1 MSFCINRFLSVMRN
15 VSVIGIVVALMLC
28 STDLGAQ
35 TKKVT
40 IVSSSA
46 TVGRVL
52 KDIESQTGYLFVYNT
67 SDIDVSENVSLNLKD
82 VAVSEVLEKILANQ
96 DVKWHLEGR
105 YIKIM
110 KHSSEAPKAAGEG
123 STAVGSILVK
133 GKVTGVDGEPLI
145 GASVIIKGTTNGVIT
160 GVDGSFSIEIPSKGA
175 VIVASY
181 LGFLDKEVETSG
193 KQYVEIVL
201 QEDTNLLDELVVIG
215 YGTARKVDLTGS
227 VGAVDGK
234 TIADRKSNSVAAS
247 LQGAMAGVTV
257 TRSSNEPSNEGGDI
271 KVRGITTIGDST
283 PLVIIDGVPGDMSSV
298 SPEDIENISV
308 LKDAASASI
317 YGSRAAAGVILITTK
332 RGSKERINISYNVE
346 YGYEIPTSNV
356 EFVDLTRYLEMTNEL
371 RYNDNPSGGLYQTY
385 SQDQVEN
392 WLEYNK
398 TDPNNY
404 PNTDW
409 HNLVLSNAAL
419 RCMHRVNISGGS
431 NVIQTYASFTYNKTD
446 GLYNGLD
453 FSRFMTK
460 VNNDINI
467 TKWLHAS
474 IDFSFNKKEANSP
487 VTDPY
492 TLVRYLPPIYAA
504 TWDDGRI
511 ADGKGANIYALV
523 NYGGFNKKDV
533 FQIAGKAQV
542 DITPI
547 PSLRFSAVFA
557 PNFVI
562 TKQKSFQK
570 ELPWT
575 TAEDPDIVGGYLISS
590 TKLSEYR
597 NDSKSANVQFLAN
610 YNETFGGH
618 TIGVMAG
625 YESNY
630 YFYEGLTA
638 TKDKFELSDFP
649 YMDIAPNNLVFNSG
663 NAYETALRSFF
674 GRVSYNYKNRYLLQA
689 NCRWDGSSRFA
700 KKYRWGMFPS
710 VSGAWVVSEEPFFK
724 LGKNSISYLK
734 VRLSYGTLGNERIGN
749 YPYQSLINTGRGLF
763 VNSSGEVVEEMT
775 AAQRNY
781 VIENITWETTQSID
795 VGLDMYFL
803 NNRLSLTAD
812 YYNKKT
818 KDMLLAL
825 EIPDYVGYGNPEK
838 NTGDMK
844 TNGFELSLGWKDNV
858 GDFFYGVNFNLSD
871 FKSEMGNL
879 GGTQFLGDQV
889 KLEGSEFNE
898 WYGYVSEGL
907 FLTQEDLD
915 YSPKLNN
922 QTSLGDIKYKD
933 ISGPNGVPDGKITPE
948 YDRVLLGGSLPRFT
962 YGGNLNFGY
971 KGIDLSLSFQGVGL
985 QKSRMTNMM
994 VKPLIANYG
1003 NIPAVIDG
1011 KYWSSFKTAEENA
1024 QAQYPRLTY
1033 ANESGVYCLSDY
1045 WLFNGAYFRLKNVM
1059 LGYTLPEHITK
1070 KAFIKKL
1077 RFYATATDL
1086 FSISNYPK
1094 GWDPEVGPTSYPI
1107 TTTVLLGAEITF

>member
-1 MSFCINRFLSVMRN
+1 MSPSINRFLSVIRKLAG
-15 VSVIGIVVALMLC
+15 IGITAAMILC
-28 STDLGAQ
+28 SADVGAQ
-35 TKKVT
+35 SKKVSL
-40 IVSSSA
+40 VSSSS
-46 TVGRVL
+46 TVGQVL
-52 KDIESQTGYLFVYNT
+52 KDIEAQTGYLFVYNT
-67 SDIDVSENVSLNLKD
+67 SDIDVSKKVSLNFKD
-82 VAVSEVLEKILANQ
+82 AAVSQVLDSVLDGHN
-96 DVKWHLEGR
+96 VKWHFEGR

-110 KHSSEAPKAAGEG
+110 KQEPDGQSKSNGP
-123 STAVGSILVK
+123 VK
-133 GKVTGVDGEPLI
+133 IQGKVCAADGEPLI
-145 GASVIIKGTTNGVIT
+145 GASIMVKGTSTGVIT
-160 GVDGSFSIEIPSKGA
+160 DMDGQFTMEIPTPGT
-175 VIVASY
+175 VLVASY
-181 LGFLDKEVETSG
+181 LGFVDQEFEAVGDGNFDIFLKEDNNT
-193 KQYVEIVL
+193 
-201 QEDTNLLDELVVIG
+201 LDELIVVG
-215 YGTARKVDLTGS
+215 YGTQRKVDLTGS
-227 VGAVDGK
+227 VGSVGGK
-234 TIADRKSNSVAAS
+234 TLADRKSTSIATS
-247 LQGAMAGVTV
+247 LQGAVAGVTV
-257 TRSSNEPSNEGGDI
+257 TRSGNEPSNEGGDI

-298 SPEDIENISV
+298 SSEDIENISV

-332 RGSKERINISYNVE
+332 RGQKERINISYNIE
-346 YGYEIPTSNV
+346 YGSEIPTANV
-356 EFVDLTRYLEMTNEL
+356 DFVDITRYLEMTNEL
-371 RYNDNPSGGLYQTY
+371 RYNDNPSGGLYQDY

-392 WLEYNK
+392 WLEYNQ
-398 TDPNNY
+398 TDPNKY

-409 HNLVLSNAAL
+409 RKLVLKDSAL

-431 NVIQTYASFTYNKTD
+431 KVIQTNASFTYNKTD

-453 FSRFMTK
+453 YKRYMTK

-467 TKWLHAS
+467 TDWLHAS

-523 NYGGFNKKDV
+523 NYGGFNKKDI
-533 FQIAGKAQV
+533 FQFSGKAQI
-542 DITPI
+542 DIRPL
-547 PSLRFSAVFA
+547 PSLRFSAIFA

-575 TAEDPDIVGGYLISS
+575 TAEDPDVIGGYLISS

-597 NDSKSANVQFLAN
+597 NDSKSYNAQFLAN
-610 YNETFGGH
+610 YNETFNGH
-618 TIGVMAG
+618 SIGVMAG
-625 YESNY
+625 YETNY

-638 TKDKFELSDFP
+638 TKDKFEVSDFP
-649 YMDIAPNNLVFNSG
+649 YMDIAPNNQVYDSG
-663 NAYETALRSFF
+663 NAYETALMSFF
-674 GRVSYNYKNRYLLQA
+674 GRLSYNYKNRYLIQA

-710 VSGAWVVSEEPFFK
+710 ISGAWVLSEEPFFNI
-724 LGKNSISYLK
+724 GKEAISFMK
-734 VRLSYGTLGNERIGN
+734 VRVSYGTLGNERIGN
-749 YPYQSLINTGRGLF
+749 YPYQSLISTGRGLF
-763 VNSSGEVVEEMT
+763 VNSKGEAVEEMT

-781 VIENITWETTQSID
+781 VIENISWETTYSID
-795 VGLDMYFL
+795 AGLDLYFL

-838 NTGDMK
+838 NTGDMY
-844 TNGFELSLGWKDNV
+844 TNGFELTLGWKDNV

-871 FKSEMGNL
+871 FKSKMGNL

-889 KLEGSEFNE
+889 KLERSEFNE
-898 WYGYVSEGL
+898 WYGYVSDGL

-915 YSPKLNN
+915 NSPKLNN

-962 YGGNLNFGY
+962 YGGNINLGY
-971 KGIDLSLSFQGVGL
+971 KGLDISLSFQGVGL
-985 QKSRMTNMM
+985 QKSRMANMM
-994 VKPLIANYG
+994 VKPLISNYG
-1003 NIPAVIDG
+1003 NIPAIIDG

-1045 WLFNGAYFRLKNVM
+1045 WLFNGAYFRLKNIMV
-1059 LGYTLPEHITK
+1059 GYTLPEHLTNRI
-1070 KAFIKKL
+1070 FIKKL

>member
-1 MSFCINRFLSVMRN
+1 MSPSINRFLSVIRKLAG
-15 VSVIGIVVALMLC
+15 IGIAAAFMLC
-28 STDLGAQ
+28 SADLGAQ
-35 TKKVT
+35 SKKVS
-40 IVSSSA
+40 IVSPSS
-46 TVGRVL
+46 TLGQVL
-52 KDIESQTGYLFVYNT
+52 KDIETQTGYLFVYNT
-67 SDIDVSENVSLNLKD
+67 SDIDVSKNVSLNFKD
-82 VAVSEVLEKILANQ
+82 VAVSQVLETVLAGQN
-96 DVKWHLEGR
+96 VKWHFEGR
-105 YIKIM
+105 YIKIL
-110 KHSSEAPKAAGEG
+110 KSAPVNNAGEKAG
-123 STAVGSILVK
+123 GPVK
-133 GKVTGVDGEPLI
+133 IQGKVTAADGEPLI
-145 GASVIIKGTTNGVIT
+145 GASIMLKGTSTGVIT
-160 GVDGSFSIEIPSKGA
+160 DMDGQFTMEIPSRGA
-175 VIVASY
+175 VLVASY
-181 LGFLDKEVETSG
+181 LGFVDQEFEAVG
-193 KQYVEIVL
+193 GVNFDIVL
-201 QEDTNLLDELVVIG
+201 QEDNNTLEELVVVG
-215 YGTARKVDLTGS
+215 YGTQRKVDLTGS
-227 VGAVDGK
+227 VGSVGGK
-234 TIADRKSNSVAAS
+234 TLADRKSTSIATS
-247 LQGAMAGVTV
+247 LQGAVAGVTV

-298 SPEDIENISV
+298 SSEDIENISV

-332 RGSKERINISYNVE
+332 RGQKERINISYNIE
-346 YGYEIPTSNV
+346 YGSEIPTANV
-356 EFVDLTRYLEMTNEL
+356 DFVDITRYLEMTNEL
-371 RYNDNPSGGLYQTY
+371 RYNDNPSGGLYQDY

-392 WLEYNK
+392 WLVYSK

-409 HNLVLSNAAL
+409 RKLVLKDSAL

-431 NVIQTYASFTYNKTD
+431 KVIQTNASFTYNKTD

-453 FSRFMTK
+453 YERYMTK

-467 TKWLHAS
+467 TDWLHAS
-474 IDFSFNKKEANSP
+474 IDFSFNKKQANSP
-487 VTDPY
+487 VSDPY

-523 NYGGFNKKDV
+523 NYGGFNRKDI
-533 FQIAGKAQV
+533 FQFAGKAQI
-542 DITPI
+542 DIKPL
-547 PSLRFSAVFA
+547 PSLRFSAIFA

-575 TAEDPDIVGGYLISS
+575 TAEDPDVIGGYLISS

-597 NDSKSANVQFLAN
+597 NDSKSYNAQFLAN
-610 YNETFGGH
+610 YNETFNGH
-618 TIGVMAG
+618 SIGVMAG
-625 YESNY
+625 YETNY

-638 TKDKFELSDFP
+638 TKDKFEVSDFP
-649 YMDIAPNNLVFNSG
+649 YMDIAPNNQVFDSG
-663 NAYETALRSFF
+663 NAYETALMSFF
-674 GRVSYNYKNRYLLQA
+674 GRLSYNYKNRYLIQA

-710 VSGAWVVSEEPFFK
+710 ISGAWVLSEEPFFNV
-724 LGKNSISYLK
+724 GKEAISFMK
-734 VRLSYGTLGNERIGN
+734 VRVSYGTLGNERIGN
-749 YPYQSLINTGRGLF
+749 YPYQSLISTGRGLF
-763 VNSSGEVVEEMT
+763 VNSKGEAVEEMT

-781 VIENITWETTQSID
+781 VIENISWETTYSID
-795 VGLDMYFL
+795 AGLDMYFL

-838 NTGDMK
+838 NTGDMT
-844 TNGFELSLGWKDNV
+844 TNGFELTLGWKDNV

-889 KLEGSEFNE
+889 KLQGSEFNE
-898 WYGYVSEGL
+898 WYGYVSDGL

-915 YSPKLNN
+915 NSPKLNN
-922 QTSLGDIKYKD
+922 QTKLGDIKYKD

-962 YGGNLNFGY
+962 YGGNINLGY
-971 KGIDLSLSFQGVGL
+971 KGLDISLSFQGVGL
-985 QKSRMTNMM
+985 QKSRMVNMM
-994 VKPLIANYG
+994 VKPLISNYG
-1003 NIPAVIDG
+1003 NIPAIIDG

-1024 QAQYPRLTY
+1024 QAQYPRLTNT
-1033 ANESGVYCLSDY
+1033 NENGVYCLSDY

-1059 LGYTLPEHITK
+1059 VGYTLPEHLTNKI
-1070 KAFIKKL
+1070 FIKKL

>member
-1 MSFCINRFLSVMRN
+1 MSPSINRFLSVIRKLAG
-15 VSVIGIVVALMLC
+15 IGITAAMILC
-28 STDLGAQ
+28 SADVGAQ
-35 TKKVT
+35 SKKVSL
-40 IVSSSA
+40 VSSSS
-46 TVGRVL
+46 TVGQVL
-52 KDIESQTGYLFVYNT
+52 KDIEAQTGYLFVYNT
-67 SDIDVSENVSLNLKD
+67 SDIDVSKKVSLNFKD
-82 VAVSEVLEKILANQ
+82 AAVSQVLDSVLDGHN
-96 DVKWHLEGR
+96 VKWHFEGR

-110 KHSSEAPKAAGEG
+110 KQEPEG
-123 STAVGSILVK
+123 KSKSNGPVKIK
-133 GKVTGVDGEPLI
+133 GKVCAADGEPLI
-145 GASVIIKGTTNGVIT
+145 GASIMVKGTSTGVIT
-160 GVDGSFSIEIPSKGA
+160 DMDGQFTMEIPTPGT
-175 VIVASY
+175 VLVASY
-181 LGFLDKEVETSG
+181 LGFVDQEFEAVGGENFD
-193 KQYVEIVL
+193 IFL
-201 QEDTNLLDELVVIG
+201 QEDNNTLDELIVVG
-215 YGTARKVDLTGS
+215 YGTQRKVDLTGS
-227 VGAVDGK
+227 VGSVGGK
-234 TIADRKSNSVAAS
+234 TLADRKSTSIATS
-247 LQGAMAGVTV
+247 LQGAVAGVTV
-257 TRSSNEPSNEGGDI
+257 TRSGNEPSNEGGDI

-298 SPEDIENISV
+298 SSEDIENISV

-332 RGSKERINISYNVE
+332 RGQKERINISYNIE
-346 YGYEIPTSNV
+346 YGSEIPTANV
-356 EFVDLTRYLEMTNEL
+356 DFVDITRYLEMTNEL
-371 RYNDNPSGGLYQTY
+371 RYNDNPSGGLYQDY

-398 TDPNNY
+398 TDPNKY

-409 HNLVLSNAAL
+409 RKLVLKDSAL

-431 NVIQTYASFTYNKTD
+431 KVIQTNASFTYNKTD

-453 FSRFMTK
+453 YKRYMTK

-467 TKWLHAS
+467 TDWLHAS

-523 NYGGFNKKDV
+523 NYGGFNKKDI
-533 FQIAGKAQV
+533 FQFSGKAQI
-542 DITPI
+542 DIRPL
-547 PSLRFSAVFA
+547 PSLRFSAIFA

-575 TAEDPDIVGGYLISS
+575 TAEDPDVIGGYLISS

-597 NDSKSANVQFLAN
+597 NDSKSYNAQFLAN
-610 YNETFGGH
+610 YNETFNGH
-618 TIGVMAG
+618 SIGVMAG
-625 YESNY
+625 YETNY

-638 TKDKFELSDFP
+638 TKDKFEVSDFP
-649 YMDIAPNNLVFNSG
+649 YMDIAPNNQVYDSG
-663 NAYETALRSFF
+663 NAYETALMSFF
-674 GRVSYNYKNRYLLQA
+674 GRLSYNYKNRYLIQA

-710 VSGAWVVSEEPFFK
+710 ISGAWVLSEEPFFNI
-724 LGKNSISYLK
+724 GKEAISFMK
-734 VRLSYGTLGNERIGN
+734 VRVSYGTLGNERIGN
-749 YPYQSLINTGRGLF
+749 YPYQSLISTGRGLF
-763 VNSSGEVVEEMT
+763 VNSKGEAVEEMT

-781 VIENITWETTQSID
+781 VIENISWETTYSID
-795 VGLDMYFL
+795 AGLDLYFL

-838 NTGDMK
+838 NTGDMY
-844 TNGFELSLGWKDNV
+844 TNGFELTLGWKDNV

-871 FKSEMGNL
+871 FKSKMGNL

-898 WYGYVSEGL
+898 WYGYVSDGL

-915 YSPKLNN
+915 NSPKLNN

-962 YGGNLNFGY
+962 YGGNINLGY
-971 KGIDLSLSFQGVGL
+971 KGLDISLSFQGVGM
-985 QKSRMTNMM
+985 QKSRMANMM
-994 VKPLIANYG
+994 VKPLISNYG
-1003 NIPAVIDG
+1003 NIPAIIDG

-1045 WLFNGAYFRLKNVM
+1045 WLFNGAYFRLKNIMV
-1059 LGYTLPEHITK
+1059 GYTLPEHLTNRI
-1070 KAFIKKL
+1070 FIKKL

>member
-1 MSFCINRFLSVMRN
+1 MNLYINRFLSAMRN
-15 VSVIGIVVALMLC
+15 FAGISIIVAFMLC
-28 STDLGAQ
+28 STDLRAQ
-35 TKKVT
+35 SKKVT
-40 IVSSSA
+40 IVSSSI
-46 TVGRVL
+46 TVGQVL

-67 SDIDVSENVSLNLKD
+67 SDVDVSKKVSLNCKD
-82 VAVSEVLEKILANQ
+82 VAVSQVLERILADQN
-96 DVKWHLEGR
+96 VKWHLEGR
-105 YIKIM
+105 YIKILRQ
-110 KHSSEAPKAAGEG
+110 SSVQKDANQ
-123 STAVGSILVK
+123 STANNLIRIK
-133 GKVTGVDGEPLI
+133 GKVSGADGEPLI
-145 GASVIIKGTTNGVIT
+145 GAGVMIKGTSTGVIT
-160 GVDGSFSIEIPSKGA
+160 DSDGAFNMEIPSGGA

-181 LGFLDKEVETSG
+181 LGYADKEIETLG
-193 KQYVEIVL
+193 KQNFDIVL
-201 QEDTNLLDELVVIG
+201 QEDSNMLDELVVIG

-227 VGAVDGK
+227 VGSVNGK
-234 TIADRKSNSVAAS
+234 TLADRKSNSVAIS

-332 RGSKERINISYNVE
+332 RGSQERVNISYNVE
-346 YGYEIPTSNV
+346 YGSEIPTANV
-356 EFVDLTRYLEMTNEL
+356 EFVDLTRYLQMTNEL
-371 RYNDNPSGGLYQTY
+371 RYNDNPSGGLYQSY
-385 SQDQVEN
+385 SQDQVEH

-398 TDPNNY
+398 TDPDNY

-409 HNLVLSNAAL
+409 RKLVLSDSAL

-431 NVIQTYASFTYNKTD
+431 NVIRTNASFTYNKTD

-453 FSRFMTK
+453 FSRYMTK
-460 VNNDINI
+460 VNNDVNI

-504 TWDDGRI
+504 TWQDGRI

-523 NYGGFNKKDV
+523 NYGGFNKKDI
-533 FQIAGKAQV
+533 FQFSGKAQI
-542 DITPI
+542 DINPM

-575 TAEDPDIVGGYLISS
+575 TAEDPDVIGGYLISS

-597 NDSKSANVQFLAN
+597 NDSKSTNVQFLAN
-610 YNETFGGH
+610 YNETFNGH
-618 TIGVMAG
+618 AVGAMAG
-625 YESNY
+625 YETNY

-649 YMDIAPNNLVFNSG
+649 YMDVAPNNQVYDSG

-674 GRVSYNYKNRYLLQA
+674 GRLSYNYKNRYLLQA

-710 VSGAWVVSEEPFFK
+710 ISGAWVLSEEPFFK
-724 LGKNSISYLK
+724 LGKGTISFLK
-734 VRLSYGTLGNERIGN
+734 LRVSYGTLGNE
-749 YPYQSLINTGRGLF
+749 P
-763 VNSSGEVVEEMT
+763 VEEMT

-781 VIENITWETTQSID
+781 VIEDISWETTHSID

-818 KDMLLAL
+818 KDMLLAV

-844 TNGFELSLGWKDNV
+844 TKGFELSLGWQDNA
-858 GDFFYGVNFNLSD
+858 GDFFYGANFNLSD
-871 FKSEMGNL
+871 FKSIMGDL
-879 GGTQFLGDQV
+879 GGTEFLGDQV
-889 KLEGSEFNE
+889 KLKGSEFNE

-922 QTSLGDIKYKD
+922 QTSLGDIKYRD

-962 YGGNLNFGY
+962 YGGNINIGY
-971 KGIDLSLSFQGVGL
+971 KGIDFSMAFQGVGL

-994 VKPLIANYG
+994 VKPLISNYG
-1003 NIPAVIDG
+1003 NIPSVIDG
-1011 KYWSSFKTAEENA
+1011 KYWSSFKTDGENA
-1024 QAQYPRLTY
+1024 KAKYPRLTN
-1033 ANESGVYCLSDY
+1033 ANENGVYCMSDY

-1059 LGYTLPEHITK
+1059 LGYTLPERLTNKI
-1070 KAFIKKL
+1070 FIKKL

-1107 TTTVLLGAEITF
+1107 TTTVLLGAEVTF

>member
-1 MSFCINRFLSVMRN
+1 MSPSINRFLSVIRKLAG
-15 VSVIGIVVALMLC
+15 IGITAAMILC
-28 STDLGAQ
+28 SADVGAQ
-35 TKKVT
+35 SKKVSL
-40 IVSSSA
+40 VSSSS
-46 TVGRVL
+46 TVGQVL
-52 KDIESQTGYLFVYNT
+52 KDIEAQTGYLFVYNT
-67 SDIDVSENVSLNLKD
+67 SDIDVSKKVSLNFKD
-82 VAVSEVLEKILANQ
+82 AAVSQVLDSVLDGHN
-96 DVKWHLEGR
+96 VKWHFEGR

-110 KHSSEAPKAAGEG
+110 KQEPDGQSKSNGP
-123 STAVGSILVK
+123 VK
-133 GKVTGVDGEPLI
+133 IQGKVCAADGEPLI
-145 GASVIIKGTTNGVIT
+145 GASIMVKGTSTGVIT
-160 GVDGSFSIEIPSKGA
+160 DMDGQFTMEIPTPGT
-175 VIVASY
+175 VLVASY
-181 LGFLDKEVETSG
+181 LGFVDQEFEAVGDGNFDIFLKEDNNT
-193 KQYVEIVL
+193 
-201 QEDTNLLDELVVIG
+201 LDELIVVG
-215 YGTARKVDLTGS
+215 YGTQRKVDLTGS
-227 VGAVDGK
+227 VGSVGGK
-234 TIADRKSNSVAAS
+234 TLADRKSTSIATS
-247 LQGAMAGVTV
+247 LQGAVAGVTV
-257 TRSSNEPSNEGGDI
+257 TRSGNEPSNEGGDI

-298 SPEDIENISV
+298 SSEDIENISV

-332 RGSKERINISYNVE
+332 RGQKERINISYNIE
-346 YGYEIPTSNV
+346 YGSEIPTANV
-356 EFVDLTRYLEMTNEL
+356 DFVDITRYLEMTNEL
-371 RYNDNPSGGLYQTY
+371 RYNDNPSGGLYQDY

-392 WLEYNK
+392 WLEYNQ
-398 TDPNNY
+398 TDPNKY

-409 HNLVLSNAAL
+409 RKLVLKDSAL

-431 NVIQTYASFTYNKTD
+431 KVIQTNASFTYNKTD

-453 FSRFMTK
+453 YKRYMTK

-467 TKWLHAS
+467 TDWLHAS

-523 NYGGFNKKDV
+523 NYGGFNKKDI
-533 FQIAGKAQV
+533 FQFSGKAQI
-542 DITPI
+542 DIKPL
-547 PSLRFSAVFA
+547 PSLRFSAIFA

-575 TAEDPDIVGGYLISS
+575 TAEDPDVIGGYLISS

-597 NDSKSANVQFLAN
+597 NDSKSYNAQFLAN
-610 YNETFGGH
+610 YNETFNGH
-618 TIGVMAG
+618 SIGVMAG
-625 YESNY
+625 YETNY

-638 TKDKFELSDFP
+638 TKDKFEVSDFP
-649 YMDIAPNNLVFNSG
+649 YMDIAPNNQVYDSG
-663 NAYETALRSFF
+663 NAYETALMSFF
-674 GRVSYNYKNRYLLQA
+674 GRLSYNYKNRYLIQA

-710 VSGAWVVSEEPFFK
+710 ISGAWVLSEEPFFNI
-724 LGKNSISYLK
+724 GKEAISFMK
-734 VRLSYGTLGNERIGN
+734 VRVSYGTLGNERIGN
-749 YPYQSLINTGRGLF
+749 YPYQSLISTGRGLF
-763 VNSSGEVVEEMT
+763 VNSKGEAVEEMT

-781 VIENITWETTQSID
+781 VIENISWETTYSID
-795 VGLDMYFL
+795 AGLDLYFL

-838 NTGDMK
+838 NTGDMY
-844 TNGFELSLGWKDNV
+844 TNGFELTLGWKDNV

-871 FKSEMGNL
+871 FKSKMGNL

-898 WYGYVSEGL
+898 WYGYVSDGL

-915 YSPKLNN
+915 NSPKLNN

-962 YGGNLNFGY
+962 YGGNINLGY
-971 KGIDLSLSFQGVGL
+971 KGLDISLSFQGVGL
-985 QKSRMTNMM
+985 QKSRMANMM
-994 VKPLIANYG
+994 VKPLISNYG
-1003 NIPAVIDG
+1003 NIPAIIDG

-1045 WLFNGAYFRLKNVM
+1045 WLFNGAYFRLKNIMV
-1059 LGYTLPEHITK
+1059 GYTLPEHLTNRI
-1070 KAFIKKL
+1070 FIKKL